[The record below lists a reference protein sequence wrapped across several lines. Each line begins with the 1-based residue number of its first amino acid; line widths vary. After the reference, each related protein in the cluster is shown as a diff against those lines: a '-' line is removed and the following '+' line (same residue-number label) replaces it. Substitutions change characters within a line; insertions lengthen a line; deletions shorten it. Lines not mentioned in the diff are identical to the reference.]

1 MELLERI
8 EGQIAATGLPLI
20 GITLA
25 AVPCPDT
32 PIILMLH
39 WHGFITQKIA
49 DVEGAQPVAYT
60 PIPSSALQVN
70 DRWNDLAKVDQA
82 ALDAAWQLGAW
93 DVAREERPGCA
104 RPGAQDNELLACLQ
118 AFGTLVCGMHGVNNQ
133 PLAVSDAPD
142 ADELVQLATRRGY
155 LKWQFR
161 PVSGGI
167 WREVDGVADDAT
179 LSSDGRRAG
188 RCPLNTLPVQ
198 CEGKRQTVYRLG
210 VRAPRGESLIEG

>member
-8 EGQIAATGLPLI
+8 EGQIAATGLPLV
-20 GITLA
+20 GITLT

-32 PIILMLH
+32 PVILMLH
-39 WHGFITQKIA
+39 WHGFVRQKLA
-49 DVEGAQPVAYT
+49 DVEGAQAVAYT

-104 RPGAQDNELLACLQ
+104 RPGAHDTEPLACMQ
-118 AFGTLVCGMHGVNNQ
+118 AFGALVYGMHGAHNQ
-133 PLAVSDAPD
+133 QLAVSDAPD
-142 ADELVQLATRRGY
+142 AGELIHLAARRGY
-155 LKWQFR
+155 LTWLFR

-167 WREVDGVADDAT
+167 WREVDGVAEDAT
-179 LSSDGRRAG
+179 LSADGRRAG
-188 RCPLNTLPVQ
+188 HCPLNPVPAR

-210 VRAPRGESLIEG
+210 VRAPREVAPVTG